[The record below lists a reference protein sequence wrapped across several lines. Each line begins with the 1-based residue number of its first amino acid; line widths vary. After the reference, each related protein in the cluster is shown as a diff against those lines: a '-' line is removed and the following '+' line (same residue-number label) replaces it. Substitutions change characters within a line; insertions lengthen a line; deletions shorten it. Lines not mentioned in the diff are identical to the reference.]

1 MTTYLLA
8 APAASVGS
16 HEGTHTL
23 LPLDHAGNPAAEPRT
38 FTTSDLAAT
47 LARIQDNDPTSRVV
61 WEDTRTAYPPLLR
74 AGLQV
79 ARCHDLGLSARALA
93 PLIGSDAL
101 IGPRPPHL
109 QERVDT
115 QDTLFAALAP
125 AGPDASTLAAE
136 YRRQLAARSRAT
148 DGAPALDGRRLW
160 LLAGL
165 DSAGALAAAEMHH
178 TGIPWDRSTHERML
192 TEALGQRVPEGQRP
206 ARLEELTNSIRVALD
221 APQLNP
227 DSQPDLLR
235 ALHRAGI
242 EATST
247 RKSDLEQL
255 AHPVIADVVEYR
267 KRARLHA
274 ANGWAWLDAWVKDG
288 RFHPTYDVA
297 AVVSGRWGGHGG
309 GVQQL
314 PKEIRSAVR
323 ADPGHTLVV
332 ADASQLEPRVLSAV
346 SADRALA
353 AAGDGHDLY
362 QGIADLAF
370 GGDRKVAKVAML
382 GAMYGGTTGI
392 SAQMAPRLAH
402 AFPTATAFLESA
414 ARTGERGSVVA
425 TWLGRVSP
433 APREMP
439 DDADGSRG
447 SSPDAPARSAARAQG
462 RFTRN
467 FVVQGSAAE
476 WAAAWLATLRTRLHR
491 AVPQARQVLF
501 LHDEIMVHTPTESVA
516 TVEQVMKEAAS
527 EASTLIFGGLPVQF
541 PVDVGHGQDYATAKG

>member
-1 MTTYLLA
+1 MTTYLM
-8 APAASVGS
+8 APPAQPAGS
-16 HEGTHTL
+16 HEESHTL
-23 LPLDHAGNPAAEPRT
+23 LPLDQDGNPAAEPRT
-38 FTTSDLAAT
+38 FTAPDLAAT
-47 LARIQDNDPTSRVV
+47 IARIQNTDPTSRFV
-61 WEDTRTAYPPLLR
+61 WADTRTAYPPLLR
-74 AGLQV
+74 HGLQV
-79 ARCHDLGLSARALA
+79 ARCHDLGLAARALA
-93 PLIGSDAL
+93 PLIGSDSL
-101 IGPRPPHL
+101 IGPRPEHL
-109 QERVDT
+109 DTRQDT
-115 QDTLFAALAP
+115 QDTLFAAP
-125 AGPDASTLAAE
+125 TPTGPDAATLAAE
-136 YRRQLAARSRAT
+136 YRRQITARTRAT
-148 DGAPALDGRRLW
+148 DSAPALDGQKLW
-160 LLAGL
+160 LLASL
-165 DSAGALAAAEMHH
+165 DSAGTLAAAEMHH
-178 TGIPWDRSTHERML
+178 TGIPWDRAAHERML
-192 TEALGQRVPEGQRP
+192 AEALGSRVPEGQRP
-206 ARLEELTNSIRVALD
+206 ARLEELTGSIRSGLD
-221 APQLNP
+221 AAQLNP

-242 EATST
+242 EANST

-255 AHPVIADVVEYR
+255 NHPVIPALLEYR
-267 KRARLHA
+267 KLSRLHA
-274 ANGWAWLDAWVKDG
+274 ANGWAWLEAWVRDG

-332 ADASQLEPRVLSAV
+332 ADASQLEPRVLAAV

-402 AFPTATAFLESA
+402 AFPTATAFLEAA
-414 ARTGERGSVVA
+414 ARTGERGGVVA

-433 APREMP
+433 APRDMP
-439 DDADGSRG
+439 DDAR
-447 SSPDAPARSAARAQG
+447 AARAHG

-467 FVVQGSAAE
+467 FVVQGAASE

-501 LHDEIMVHTPTESVA
+501 LHDEIMVHTPTDSVA
-516 TVEQVMKEAAS
+516 RVEQVMTEAAA
-527 EASTLIFGGLPVQF
+527 EASALIFGAIPVQF